1 MGRAGRGAGEPGPAS
16 RVAASGTQR
25 GPGHG
30 GRPPAPEA
38 ASEPACGSPPAAL
51 KEERTRIEEE
61 EDGKEQAGGENGKEK
76 V

>member
-1 MGRAGRGAGEPGPAS
+1 MGEPGPAPG
-16 RVAASGTQR
+16 VAAPRTQR
-25 GPGHG
+25 DSGHG
-30 GRPPAPEA
+30 GRTPAPEA